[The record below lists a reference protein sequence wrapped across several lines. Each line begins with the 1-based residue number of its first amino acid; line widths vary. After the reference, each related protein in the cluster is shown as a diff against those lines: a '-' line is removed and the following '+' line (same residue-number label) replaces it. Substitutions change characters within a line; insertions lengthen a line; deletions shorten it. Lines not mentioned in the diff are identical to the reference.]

1 MCGIFG
7 IIFKDTREDLGKV
20 LLQAG
25 RRLTYRGY
33 DSVGMVAFGQD
44 SIQLKKDVG
53 EIEEVNQ
60 KFHFENMK
68 GYKGIVQ
75 LRWATFGPPSRQNA
89 QPHYDCSKD
98 MVGAHNG
105 NIINTKEL
113 IKEYGKKGHIFQ
125 GENDG
130 EVVVHVVEQGKRETK
145 DMDAAIQK
153 ADLILKGDYA
163 YVITGKNSKK
173 MFCVKKYSSLY
184 LGIGDDFI
192 CCSSDLP
199 SILQFTK
206 RIVPIY
212 DGEYVEFSW
221 NIYQIKSLSSGQKVE
236 RSSELCPLDIDQAQ
250 KGKFPHF
257 MLKEIHEQPD
267 KAQALINFLKE
278 SSSIDEFCRELK
290 DVTRLYLVGSGSSYN
305 ACVLGA
311 YYLNKL
317 AGIEA
322 FPIIAGSFREFLGN
336 TDSGQGAYILVSQSG
351 ETKDVINVLNYLE
364 ERKVDKVFAV
374 VNVLGSSLHLR
385 VRRHLPLLSNIEI
398 SVPATKTFT
407 NQVIIFLFLALKLAE
422 MKGKENSSLKK
433 EFENIPSLLQETLAR
448 TSEKCRQVAT
458 LLAKKKYLYYLG
470 YGISYGA
477 CLEAALKMKEITYIP
492 CEGMY
497 SSEFKH
503 GPLAIIKRN
512 DWVLFLSTLEDS
524 YMTLSHINEVSCR
537 LGKICTISPSDSSL
551 SLNSDILIPLPSE
564 NPFLVPLLEV
574 VVAQQ
579 IAYYVSQ
586 EKGIN
591 PDLPRN
597 ISKTLTVD

>member
-44 SIQLKKDVG
+44 SSQLKKDVG

-60 KFHFENMK
+60 KFHFENMH

-153 ADLILKGDYA
+153 ADTILKGDYA

-184 LGIGDDFI
+184 LGIGEDFI

-221 NIYQIKSLSSGQKVE
+221 NMYQIKSLSSGQKVE

-278 SSSIDEFCRELK
+278 SSSIDEFCGELK

-311 YYLNKL
+311 CYLNKL

-336 TDSGQGAYILVSQSG
+336 TDSGQAAYILVSQSG

-364 ERKVDKVFAV
+364 ERKADKVFAV
-374 VNVLGSSLHLR
+374 VNVLGSSLQLR
-385 VRRHLPLLSNIEI
+385 VRRHLPLLSNIEV

-422 MKGKENSSLKK
+422 IKGKENSRLKK
-433 EFENIPSLLQETLAR
+433 EIEKIPSLLQETLA
-448 TSEKCRQVAT
+448 TTFEKCRQVAT
-458 LLAKKKYLYYLG
+458 FLAKKKYLYYLG

-564 NPFLVPLLEV
+564 NPFLVPLLGV

-586 EKGIN
+586 EKDIN